1 MYVKNDT
8 TYAEAGCYLIKKN
21 ASEIS
26 FQSIGKKDEFNEV
39 KFSLPLKISIIDDII
54 FLESVAIKVESFS
67 KKHIKTH
74 IIKMRYSNDDQI
86 AIILN
91 KDESEK
97 DKISY
102 NRMQM
107 WRRFADDLAIRTV
120 EQLNK

>member
-1 MYVKNDT
+1 
-8 TYAEAGCYLIKKN
+8 
-21 ASEIS
+21 
-26 FQSIGKKDEFNEV
+26 
-39 KFSLPLKISIIDDII
+39 
-54 FLESVAIKVESFS
+54 
-67 KKHIKTH
+67 
-74 IIKMRYSNDDQI
+74 MRYSNDDQI